1 VVNGGDSAAHH
12 EFVATADAS
21 RASPPAVGYSVDCAG
36 VPISWLGRS
45 EASEWLIACALD
57 GPGTPMDVH
66 LCNAY
71 TLALA
76 DRRRDLADVLT
87 RSGLNLPD
95 GVSVTLATRVVHG
108 NAHGPYTRIRG
119 TDLLYDI
126 FETGTKYELRH
137 FLLGS
142 TPDVLASMQA
152 NLSTWFPGVRIVG
165 TDSPPYREPTEAERE
180 LQHDRIL
187 QSGAHVVWVGL
198 GTPKQDFEVARL
210 ARELPLVF
218 IAVGAAFDFVAGKK
232 SEAPT
237 WVQRVGF
244 EWLHRLLS
252 EPRRLWRRYLF
263 GNVRFVWAV
272 LRGARHASRRRA

>member
-1 VVNGGDSAAHH
+1 M
-12 EFVATADAS
+12 
-21 RASPPAVGYSVDCAG
+21 GYSVDCAR

-45 EASEWLIACALD
+45 EASEWLIGCALD
-57 GPGTPMDVH
+57 GPGRPMDVH

-76 DRRRDLADVLT
+76 DGRNDLAHVLGE
-87 RSGLNLPD
+87 SGLNLPD
-95 GVSVTLATRVVHG
+95 GVSVAWASRLVHG
-108 NAHGPYTRIRG
+108 SKHGPYDRIRG
-119 TDLLYDI
+119 TDLFYDI
-126 FETGTKYELRH
+126 FETGTKYDLRH

-142 TPDVLASMQA
+142 TPDVLESMQA
-152 NLSTWFPGVRIVG
+152 TLSTRFPGVQIVG
-165 TDSPPYREPTEAERE
+165 ADSPPYRPLTDAERRV
-180 LQHDRIL
+180 QRDRIL
-187 QSGAHVVWVGL
+187 QSGAHMVWVGL

-232 SEAPT
+232 REAPK
-237 WVQRVGF
+237 WVQRVGC
-244 EWLHRLLS
+244 EWLYRLLS

-272 LRGARHASRRRA
+272 VRGARRA